1 MKKMII
7 GTSLTAALL
16 LAGCGEESAVTTKED
31 KTTVK
36 ADEKADT
43 GSTKSEDK
51 KVEPAEKKEE
61 NKVEKSEL
69 GEKTV
74 HFTNKKLG
82 ISTKL
87 GPINFKINK
96 VQTSTFKPT
105 ADYKQMFDNKDQVTL
120 IAFEVESENTSDA
133 TINFHPNQGKLTTN
147 TGEQIDASLVL
158 SEDVGGE
165 FIGKVKKTGNVIFL
179 ANSAPE
185 EITDIKFIADAP
197 NDENFESLGERY
209 TVDVKT
215 K

>member
-36 ADEKADT
+36 ADEKSDT
-43 GSTKSEDK
+43 SSAKSE
-51 KVEPAEKKEE
+51 EKKEE
-61 NKVEKSEL
+61 SKVEKSEL

-96 VQTSTFKPT
+96 VQTSTFKPVE
-105 ADYKQMFDNKDQVTL
+105 DYKQMFDNKDQVTL

-133 TINFHPNQGKLTTN
+133 TINFHPNQAKLTTN

-185 EITDIKFIADAP
+185 KITDIKFIADAP

-209 TVDVKT
+209 TVDIKT